1 MAETDFH
8 VIDADGHIFDS
19 EQSLRQYLEEP
30 FNRRPRA
37 PLIPLNTWDTTLENR
52 LGLNRITA
60 SHWLETLDRGGVSS
74 VVLFPTLGLN
84 IGFVQERDLAVAVC
98 RAYNNF
104 LYEEFLRVSPRL
116 KGAAIIPV
124 QDIPKAVKEVR
135 RAVESLGMVA
145 GLLPTHGPAYRPLLA

>member
-1 MAETDFH
+1 MAETDFL

-74 VVLFPTLGLN
+74 VILFPTLGLN

-104 LYEEFLRVSPRL
+104 LYEEFLRVSP
-116 KGAAIIPV
+116 
-124 QDIPKAVKEVR
+124 
-135 RAVESLGMVA
+135 S
-145 GLLPTHGPAYRPLLA
+145 